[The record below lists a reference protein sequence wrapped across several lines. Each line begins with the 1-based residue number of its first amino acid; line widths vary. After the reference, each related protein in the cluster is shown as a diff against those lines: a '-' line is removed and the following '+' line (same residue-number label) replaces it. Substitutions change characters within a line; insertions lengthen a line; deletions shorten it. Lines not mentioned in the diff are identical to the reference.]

1 MSMRE
6 QIVDAAEQ
14 VIRDLGLARCTTKE
28 IAEVAGC
35 SEGTIYRHFRSKE
48 DVFLAVLA
56 ERLPG
61 LLPVLRALP
70 EEIGSEGE
78 VRASLQ
84 EVAEEALAFY
94 RASMPMLLSVFAEP
108 KLLDRHREWMRA
120 NNAGPHRAAELLADY
135 LRRAQ
140 REDLVSRD
148 ADPVAAAQLL
158 LGACYLAAYGG
169 VFAAPGVGPEP
180 LREAESFVR
189 QLWRTLAPAPPAAA
203 PTRSRAKTR

>member
-6 QIVDAAEQ
+6 QIVDAAER

-70 EEIGSEGE
+70 EEVTSEGE
-78 VRASLQ
+78 VRAALQ
-84 EVAEEALAFY
+84 QVAEEALAFY
-94 RASMPMLLSVFAEP
+94 RESMPMLLSVFAEP
-108 KLLDRHREWMRA
+108 KLLDRHREWMQA

-140 REDLVSRD
+140 RADLVSRD

-169 VFAAPGVGPEP
+169 VFASPAGGSEA
-180 LREAESFVR
+180 LREAEAFVR
-189 QLWRTLAPAPPAAA
+189 QLWRTLAPVDRPAAPA
-203 PTRSRAKTR
+203 KGRGKSR